1 MKHIQLTFLLAATCA
16 LALGAWFTTAGSA
29 ARTGGPTIATAA
41 GRATVGGR
49 DVIVE
54 VVVLVPPGADPAT
67 SARDALRRAYPE
79 AAPLTSAAATSGY
92 TTTGLFW
99 DNPAPPVAVH
109 YNGSGSALGS
119 AETELAA
126 AMSTWSS
133 VSGSYF
139 SFVSAGS
146 TNRCP
151 SLVKECRGP
160 QTFDGNNDIGWLDI
174 SDPSVLGVTWYSTS
188 TDEFDMAIDNRNFTW
203 ASGCSADY
211 SLQTVYLHELGHA
224 VGLGHSSD
232 PSAVMY
238 AYYGGA
244 RCALSQDDLN
254 GILSLYPT
262 GGVATPTATD
272 TPSGGVPTPT
282 PTPAF
287 CPPGQAKQGRC

>member
-1 MKHIQLTFLLAATCA
+1 MKHIRLTFLLAATCA

-29 ARTGGPTIATAA
+29 ARSGGPTIATAA
-41 GRATVGGR
+41 GRASVGGR

-54 VVVLVPPGADPAT
+54 VVALVPPGADPAT

-79 AAPLTSAAATSGY
+79 AAPLTPAAATSGY

-99 DNPAPPVAVH
+99 DNPPPPVAVH

-119 AETELAA
+119 AESELAA
-126 AMSTWSS
+126 AISTWSS
-133 VSGSYF
+133 VPGSYF
-139 SFVSAGS
+139 SFGSPGS

-160 QTFDGNNDIGWLDI
+160 QFFDGNNDIGWIDI
-174 SDPSVLGVTWYSTS
+174 SEPSVLGVTWYSTS

-203 ASGCSADY
+203 AGGCSAAY

-232 PSAVMY
+232 ASAVMY
-238 AYYGGA
+238 AYYSGA
-244 RCALSQDDLN
+244 RCALRQDDIN

-262 GGVATPTATD
+262 GGSATPTATA

-282 PTPAF
+282 PAS
-287 CPPGQAKQGRC
+287 CPPGKAKQGRC